1 MNGKSDRTATQL
13 PLPALK
19 PRARS
24 DDPFSRN
31 MAAIVESSISETD
44 NLEQQTRTQSAR
56 TANAKLEKPKAA
68 GETARL
74 HTRIPVSQMI
84 ELQVHCARNRTT
96 MQEVVQGLITEF
108 LARQPK

>member
-1 MNGKSDRTATQL
+1 
-13 PLPALK
+13 
-19 PRARS
+19 
-24 DDPFSRN
+24 
-31 MAAIVESSISETD
+31 
-44 NLEQQTRTQSAR
+44 LEQQTRAQSAR
-56 TANAKLEKPKAA
+56 AAKAKLERPKAD

-96 MQEVVQGLITEF
+96 MQEVVQDLIMEF

>member
-1 MNGKSDRTATQL
+1 MNEKSDRTANQL

-44 NLEQQTRTQSAR
+44 NLEQQTRPRSAR
-56 TANAKLEKPKAA
+56 EAKAKLERPKAD

-74 HTRIPVSQMI
+74 HTRIPVSEMI

-108 LARQPK
+108 LARQPR